1 MCNQRLF
8 SNKTLFTEAAYREI
22 CMLTPVPGDGGQRLE
37 EQSFGKDLVL
47 WWTLRDKDSLTS
59 CSASIRNAVMKE
71 ANCSTL

>member
-1 MCNQRLF
+1 
-8 SNKTLFTEAAYREI
+8 
-22 CMLTPVPGDGGQRLE
+22 MLTTVPGDGGQRLE

-59 CSASIRNAVMKE
+59 CSASIRNAIMKE